1 MFMPYIKEAFDVY
14 SLEQAKHVVLSYSND
29 DEFKFHTET
38 CFFVDTV
45 LEHITINDET
55 CLLDFGC
62 GMGRISKEFIDR
74 KNCYVFGIDLSQSML
89 TFAEQYVK
97 NSRKFLPMQA
107 YFLENTI
114 DVAICVFVLQH
125 VEDPKKE
132 INNILNILKPNGYIV
147 LLNENKR
154 CIPNSLDS
162 ENYVIWDDDGF
173 DVEHYINQQTTKVAS
188 VPYIDNKKYIH
199 IFKK

>member
-1 MFMPYIKEAFDVY
+1 MPYIKEAFDVF
-14 SLEQAKHVVLSYSND
+14 SLEQAKDVVLSYSHN
-29 DEFKFHTET
+29 DEFKFHNET
-38 CFFVDTV
+38 NYFVDTV
-45 LEHITINDET
+45 LEHVDINDET

-62 GMGRISKEFIDR
+62 GMGRLSKEFIDR
-74 KNCYVFGIDLSQSML
+74 KNCYVFGVDLSQSML
-89 TFAEQYVK
+89 NYADQYVN

-125 VEDPKKE
+125 VEFPKKE
-132 INNILNILKPNGYIV
+132 IDNILNVLKPNGYMV

-154 CIPNSLDS
+154 FIPNSLDS
-162 ENYVIWDDDGF
+162 ENYVVWDDDGF
-173 DVEHYINQQTTKVAS
+173 DVEQYINQHVTKVVS
-188 VPYIDNKKYIH
+188 IPYIDNRNNIS

>member
-1 MFMPYIKEAFDVY
+1 MPYIKEAFDVF
-14 SLEQAKHVVLSYSND
+14 SLEQAKDVVLSYSHN
-29 DEFKFHTET
+29 DEFKFHNET
-38 CFFVDTV
+38 NYFVDTV
-45 LEHITINDET
+45 LEHVDINNET

-62 GMGRISKEFIDR
+62 GMGRLSKEFIDR
-74 KNCYVFGIDLSQSML
+74 KNCYVFGVDLSQSML
-89 TFAEQYVK
+89 NYADQYVN

-125 VEDPKKE
+125 VEFPKKE
-132 INNILNILKPNGYIV
+132 IDNILNVLKPNGYMV

-154 CIPNSLDS
+154 FIPNSLDS
-162 ENYVIWDDDGF
+162 ENYVVWDDDGF
-173 DVEHYINQQTTKVAS
+173 DVEQYINQHVTKVVS
-188 VPYIDNKKYIH
+188 IPYIDNRNHIS

>member
-1 MFMPYIKEAFDVY
+1 MPYIKEAFDVF
-14 SLEQAKHVVLSYSND
+14 SLEQAKDVVLSYSHN
-29 DEFKFHTET
+29 DEFKFHNET
-38 CFFVDTV
+38 NYFVDTV
-45 LEHITINDET
+45 LEHVDINDET

-62 GMGRISKEFIDR
+62 GMGRLSKEFIDR

-89 TFAEQYVK
+89 NYADQYVN

-125 VEDPKKE
+125 VEFPKKE
-132 INNILNILKPNGYIV
+132 IDNILNVLKPNGYMV

-154 CIPNSLDS
+154 FIPNSLDS
-162 ENYVIWDDDGF
+162 ENYVVWDDDGF
-173 DVEHYINQQTTKVAS
+173 DVEQYINQHVTKVVS
-188 VPYIDNKKYIH
+188 IPYIDNRNHIS

>member
-1 MFMPYIKEAFDVY
+1 MPYIKEAFDVF
-14 SLEQAKHVVLSYSND
+14 SLEQAKDVVLSYSHN
-29 DEFKFHTET
+29 DEFKFHNET
-38 CFFVDTV
+38 NYFVDTV
-45 LEHITINDET
+45 LEHVDINNET

-62 GMGRISKEFIDR
+62 GMGRLSKEFIDR
-74 KNCYVFGIDLSQSML
+74 KNCYVFGVDLSQSML
-89 TFAEQYVK
+89 NYADQYIN

-125 VEDPKKE
+125 VEFPKKE
-132 INNILNILKPNGYIV
+132 IDNILNVLKPNGYMV

-154 CIPNSLDS
+154 FIPNSLDS
-162 ENYVIWDDDGF
+162 ENYVVWDDDGF
-173 DVEHYINQQTTKVAS
+173 DVEQYINQHVTKVVS
-188 VPYIDNKKYIH
+188 IPYIDNRNHIS

>member
-1 MFMPYIKEAFDVY
+1 MPYIKEAFDVF
-14 SLEQAKHVVLSYSND
+14 SLEQAKDVVLSYSHN
-29 DEFKFHTET
+29 DEFKFHNET
-38 CFFVDTV
+38 NYFVDTV
-45 LEHITINDET
+45 LEHVDINNET

-62 GMGRISKEFIDR
+62 GMGRLSKEFIDR
-74 KNCYVFGIDLSQSML
+74 KNCYVFGVDLSQSML
-89 TFAEQYVK
+89 NYADQYVN

-125 VEDPKKE
+125 VEFPKKE
-132 INNILNILKPNGYIV
+132 IDNILNVLKPNGYMV

-154 CIPNSLDS
+154 FIPNSLDS
-162 ENYVIWDDDGF
+162 ENYIVWDDDGF
-173 DVEHYINQQTTKVAS
+173 DVEQYINQYITKVVS
-188 VPYIDNKKYIH
+188 IPYIDNRNNIS

>member
-1 MFMPYIKEAFDVY
+1 MPYIKEAFDVF
-14 SLEQAKHVVLSYSND
+14 SLEQAKDVVLSYSHN
-29 DEFKFHTET
+29 DEFKFHNET
-38 CFFVDTV
+38 NYFVDTV
-45 LEHITINDET
+45 LEHVDINDET

-62 GMGRISKEFIDR
+62 GMGRLSKEFIDR
-74 KNCYVFGIDLSQSML
+74 KNCYVFGVDLSQSML
-89 TFAEQYVK
+89 NYADQYVN

-125 VEDPKKE
+125 VEFPKKE
-132 INNILNILKPNGYIV
+132 IDNILNVLKPNGYMV

-154 CIPNSLDS
+154 FIPNSLDS
-162 ENYVIWDDDGF
+162 ENYIVWDDDGF
-173 DVEHYINQQTTKVAS
+173 DVEQYINQYITKVVS
-188 VPYIDNKKYIH
+188 IPYIDNRNNIS

>member
-1 MFMPYIKEAFDVY
+1 MPYIKEAFDVF
-14 SLEQAKHVVLSYSND
+14 SLEQAKDVVLSYSHN
-29 DEFKFHTET
+29 DEFKFHNET
-38 CFFVDTV
+38 NYFVDTV
-45 LEHITINDET
+45 LEHVDINDET

-62 GMGRISKEFIDR
+62 GMGRLSKEFIDR
-74 KNCYVFGIDLSQSML
+74 KNCYVFGVDLSQSML
-89 TFAEQYVK
+89 NYADQYVN

-125 VEDPKKE
+125 VEFPKKE
-132 INNILNILKPNGYIV
+132 IDNILNVLKPNGYMV

-154 CIPNSLDS
+154 FIPNSLDS
-162 ENYVIWDDDGF
+162 ENYVVWDDDGF
-173 DVEHYINQQTTKVAS
+173 DVEQYINQYITKVVS
-188 VPYIDNKKYIH
+188 IPYIDNRNNIS

>member
-1 MFMPYIKEAFDVY
+1 MPYIKEAFDVF
-14 SLEQAKHVVLSYSND
+14 SLEQAKDVVLSYSHN
-29 DEFKFHTET
+29 DEFKFHNET
-38 CFFVDTV
+38 NYFVDTV
-45 LEHITINDET
+45 LEHVDINDET

-62 GMGRISKEFIDR
+62 GMGRLSKEFIDR

-89 TFAEQYVK
+89 NYADQYVN

-125 VEDPKKE
+125 VEFPKKE
-132 INNILNILKPNGYIV
+132 IDNILNVLKPNGYMV

-154 CIPNSLDS
+154 FIPNSLDS
-162 ENYVIWDDDGF
+162 ENYVVWDDDGF
-173 DVEHYINQQTTKVAS
+173 DVEQYINQHVTKVVS
-188 VPYIDNKKYIH
+188 IPYIDNRNNIS

>member
-1 MFMPYIKEAFDVY
+1 MPYIKEAFDVF
-14 SLEQAKHVVLSYSND
+14 SLEQAKDVVLSYSHN
-29 DEFKFHTET
+29 DEFKFHNET
-38 CFFVDTV
+38 NYFVDTV
-45 LEHITINDET
+45 LEHVDINDET

-62 GMGRISKEFIDR
+62 GMGRLSKEFIDR
-74 KNCYVFGIDLSQSML
+74 KNCYVFGVDLSQSML
-89 TFAEQYVK
+89 NYADQYVN

-125 VEDPKKE
+125 VEFPKKE
-132 INNILNILKPNGYIV
+132 IDNILNVLKPNGYMV

-154 CIPNSLDS
+154 FIPNSLDS
-162 ENYVIWDDDGF
+162 ENYVVWDDDGF
-173 DVEHYINQQTTKVAS
+173 DVEQYINQHVTKVVS
-188 VPYIDNKKYIH
+188 IPYIDNRNHIS